1 MSGFS
6 TALTMA
12 ILDTMEEK
20 LVLYVGPMKSGKTG
34 RLLSDVSP
42 LEHSSVRYSIFQP
55 ASNVRDGAQIK
66 SRNGSV
72 LSSATAVHQVHTFPT
87 SAELMDTDVIAIEEF
102 HLFGEELTTTVK
114 ELLIAGKVVRAAG
127 LDMNYRGRL
136 TARYL
141 DLLALAPHKV
151 IYCKAACEV
160 CKSLNAKFTQVRK
173 NGVPVL
179 DGLPEVLPEDGTY
192 QYIPVCRSCFKQS

>member
-1 MSGFS
+1 
-6 TALTMA
+6 
-12 ILDTMEEK
+12 MEEK

-72 LSSATAVHQVHTFPT
+72 LSSETAVHQVATFP
-87 SAELMDTDVIAIEEF
+87 SFAELGDTEVVAIEEF
-102 HLFGEELTTTVK
+102 HLFGKELVTTVR
-114 ELLIAGKVVRAAG
+114 ELLLAGKVVRAAG

-136 TARYL
+136 TARYA

-151 IYCKAACEV
+151 IYCKAACEL
-160 CKSLNAKFTQVRK
+160 CKNLRAQYTQVFQDGK
-173 NGVPVL
+173 PVL
-179 DGLPEVLPEDGTY
+179 DGLPEVIPENGAY
-192 QYIPVCRSCFKQS
+192 QYVPVCRSCFKQS